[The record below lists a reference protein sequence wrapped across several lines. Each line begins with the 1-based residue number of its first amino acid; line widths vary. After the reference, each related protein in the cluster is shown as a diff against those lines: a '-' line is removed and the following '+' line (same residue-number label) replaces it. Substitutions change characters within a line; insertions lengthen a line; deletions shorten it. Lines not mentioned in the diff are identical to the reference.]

1 MNKVLIN
8 KIKSNY
14 MFFISLVFFV
24 FPLVYIVNGSYPFYI
39 LPLTIM
45 AIVSY
50 ISILFTENKYIIFIE
65 WFYLAFYIAFM
76 ALYINPTNMLFSF
89 YLSNLL
95 VWRFH
100 DDYTTYRSISF
111 FIIINSIMIHI
122 VLTSLFLGDKIIMFC
137 FYFLCLITYFLQKR
151 GYERNKLKNE
161 RIKYNE
167 HINILLAENERNRIG
182 QDLHDSIGHT
192 FVMLKLKAELAEKY
206 LEKNNIEAAKQE
218 LSEISKISKE
228 SMNNTREIINKLKQ
242 RSIEEE
248 LHIIEDIMTMS
259 NIQINVKN
267 NIFSKP
273 TTVQEWTLTMILKEL
288 ANNVI
293 KHSNA
298 TECDIIISE
307 DKEQYSLLFS
317 DNGCGFEKINGE
329 ELKSIKERLK
339 AVNGEVNIIS
349 SKKPTTIKITI
360 IKN

>member
-24 FPLVYIVNGSYPFYI
+24 FPLVYIINGSYPIYI

-65 WFYLAFYIAFM
+65 WFYLVFYISFM
-76 ALYINPTNMLFSF
+76 AVHINPTNMLFSF

-100 DDYTTYRSISF
+100 DDYTTYRFISF
-111 FIIINSIMIHI
+111 FIVINAIMIHI
-122 VLTSLFLGDKIIMFC
+122 SLTSLYLGDKVIMFC
-137 FYFLCLITYFLQKR
+137 FYFLC
-151 GYERNKLKNE
+151 
-161 RIKYNE
+161 

-206 LEKNNIEAAKQE
+206 LQKNNIEAAKKE

-228 SMNNTREIINKLKQ
+228 SMDNTRAIVNKLKH
-242 RSIEEE
+242 RTVEEE
-248 LHIIEDIMTMS
+248 IKIIQDIMIMS
-259 NIQINVKN
+259 DIQLNLN
-267 NIFSKP
+267 NNFVTKP
-273 TTVQEWTLTMILKEL
+273 IGLQEWTITMILKEL
-288 ANNVI
+288 TNNII
-293 KHSNA
+293 KHSKANK
-298 TECDIIISE
+298 CDIILDESNNNYTITA
-307 DKEQYSLLFS
+307 K
-317 DNGCGFEKINGE
+317 DNGCGFEILTGSELASIRERINVVDGKIE
-329 ELKSIKERLK
+329 IL
-339 AVNGEVNIIS
+339 
-349 SKKPTTIKITI
+349 SKKEPTI
-360 IKN
+360 IRVTISKDN